1 MKRNSR
7 INRSKK
13 VKKGA
18 PAWMVTYSDMVT
30 LILVFFILLFS
41 MSQIDAE
48 KFRAISESFRSQLIF
63 DALPA
68 IVHENTAKE
77 APKEFTEKNQ
87 EETFPQKDEVIT
99 DDNNEEA
106 NDQIEKNDSLDDL
119 LREIRAYLQEN
130 NLEHVISA
138 NRTVEGVVL
147 VLQERVLFETAEAEI
162 LDTAEPFLDKV
173 IELLETIPNEVRIE
187 GHTDDRPISNYRY
200 PSNWELSVARAS
212 RVIRYFLDEGDFIES
227 RFIAA
232 GYGDTRPTVPNDSTE
247 NWSKNRRVEIVILEE
262 KDLAPKEQSE

>member
-7 INRSKK
+7 ISRAKK

-30 LILVFFILLFS
+30 LILVFFVLLFS

-48 KFRAISESFRSQLIF
+48 KFRAISESFRSQRIF

-68 IVHENTAKE
+68 IIHENTAKE
-77 APKEFTEKNQ
+77 APKEYSETNQ
-87 EETFPQKDEVIT
+87 DETFPKDDEIVME
-99 DDNNEEA
+99 DNEEDA
-106 NDQIEKNDSLDDL
+106 RDQIEQNDSLDEL

-138 NRTVEGVVL
+138 NRTIEGVVL
-147 VLQERVLFETAEAEI
+147 VLQERVLFETGEAEI
-162 LDTAEPFLDKV
+162 IDTAEPFLDKV
-173 IELLETIPNEVRIE
+173 GELLTSIPNEVRVE
-187 GHTDDRPISNYRY
+187 GHTDNRPISNYRF
-200 PSNWELSVARAS
+200 PSNWELSAARAS
-212 RVIRYFLDEGDFIES
+212 SVIRYLLDEGDFVES

-232 GYGDTRPTVPNDSTE
+232 GFGDTRPTAPNDSAS
-247 NWSKNRRVEIVILEE
+247 NWSKNRRVEMVILEE
-262 KDLAPKEQSE
+262 KDTD

>member
-1 MKRNSR
+1 MRRNSR
-7 INRSKK
+7 ISRAKK

-63 DALPA
+63 EALPS
-68 IVHENTAKE
+68 IVHENTAKD
-77 APKEFTEKNQ
+77 APKEFSEKNPN
-87 EETFPQKDEVIT
+87 EPIPQRDEIIL
-99 DDNNEEA
+99 DDNHEEA
-106 NDQIEKNDSLDDL
+106 NDQIEKNDSLDEL

-162 LDTAEPFLDKV
+162 LATAEPFLDKV

-187 GHTDDRPISNYRY
+187 GHTDNRPISNYRY
-200 PSNWELSVARAS
+200 PSNWELSVSRAS
-212 RVIRYFLDEGDFIES
+212 SVIRYLLNEGDFVES

-232 GYGDTRPTVPNDSTE
+232 GYGDTRPTVPNDSAA

-262 KDLAPKEQSE
+262 KDVASEE